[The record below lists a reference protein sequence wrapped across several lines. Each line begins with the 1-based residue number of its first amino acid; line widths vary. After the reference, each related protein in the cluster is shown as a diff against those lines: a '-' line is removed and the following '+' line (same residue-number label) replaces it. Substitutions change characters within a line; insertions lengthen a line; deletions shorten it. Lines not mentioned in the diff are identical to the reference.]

1 MTKVDEFWKHEEEL
15 DKKFEKEF
23 FDELENIYDEK
34 EELHCDEK
42 CVNCEGGVCVTADWA
57 CRNKLDKKQMKFN

>member
-1 MTKVDEFWKHEEEL
+1 MSEEFWKHEEEL
-15 DKKFEKEF
+15 DKKFDKDLF
-23 FDELENIYDEK
+23 KDLDKLYDEK

-42 CVNCEGGVCVTADWA
+42 CVNCVGGVCVTEDWA